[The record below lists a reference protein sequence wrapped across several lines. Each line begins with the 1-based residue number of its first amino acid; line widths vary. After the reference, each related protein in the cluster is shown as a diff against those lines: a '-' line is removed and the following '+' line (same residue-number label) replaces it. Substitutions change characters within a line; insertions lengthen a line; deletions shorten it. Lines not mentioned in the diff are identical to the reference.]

1 MTGAKCPN
9 CGIVNLATD
18 NSCRRCHAP
27 IHRPGGEIVLE
38 DGYVLPPPPKIGL
51 GGEGVWRDGSV
62 LVMRREAELP
72 DRCVKCN
79 EPADLPKLK
88 RKLTW
93 HHPALYLIIF
103 VALLVYAIIAMVI
116 RQTATVEIGLC
127 ELHRARRKQ
136 NILITIAALLLSVTA
151 FAVSINMLD
160 GMYALA
166 GLALLLGGTIYGI
179 VTIRVITPSKIDR
192 SFVWIRGIS
201 AEYLSLL
208 PQWPGLP
215 PGIR

>member
-1 MTGAKCPN
+1 MTGVKCAN

-18 NSCRRCHAP
+18 NSCRRCRAP
-27 IHRPGGEIVLE
+27 IHRPGGEIVLQ
-38 DGYVLPPPPKIGL
+38 DGYVLPPPPQIGL
-51 GGEGVWRDGSV
+51 GGDGVWRDGSV

-79 EPADLPKLK
+79 EPAEAPKLK

-103 VALLVYAIIAMVI
+103 VALLIYAIVAMVI

-127 ELHRARRKQ
+127 ERHRSRRKQ
-136 NILITIAALLLSVTA
+136 NILITIVALLLSVAA
-151 FAVSINMLD
+151 FAVSINVSD

-179 VTIRVITPSKIDR
+179 VSIRVITPSKIDS
-192 SFVWIRGIS
+192 SFVWIRGITPD
-201 AEYLSLL
+201 YLNLL

-215 PGIR
+215 PSRR